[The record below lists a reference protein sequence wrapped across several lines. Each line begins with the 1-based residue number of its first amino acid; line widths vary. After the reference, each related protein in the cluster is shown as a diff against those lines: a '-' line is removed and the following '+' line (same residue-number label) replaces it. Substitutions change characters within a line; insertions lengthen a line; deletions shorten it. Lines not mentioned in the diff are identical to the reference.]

1 MSRNEES
8 DKTVKRSNWDSL
20 LPAAVRYDS
29 RLKGDAKILYSEILL
44 LSNKAGYCYA
54 TDQHLAALFSKT
66 RVTIN
71 GYVKSLEKHGYIK
84 IETTRQGKRV
94 TERRIYPLELPK
106 TSIFQNDKSVISRD
120 SAIGSK
126 ETLTT
131 YGGSKENLTRGSK
144 ETLTTGSKKIFTV
157 NDSNSNDSKKELE
170 REQEGQQPAAGI
182 LYNGLTWNEKLGSL
196 DGKLKLLLDK
206 YLTSLPVNVI
216 QYAIDKAAK
225 KDKLKSSYGYLN
237 KVLADYQDNGIN
249 TIDKLEALN
258 DKRYKQLGLGQ
269 LKESD
274 KAAKTSLD
282 QKEIAENRKH
292 GLPDWLSKESRES
305 DIKEQQAKSE
315 KDDIKERSKVHKNS
329 QSDGLPFEENSDKPT
344 QPEPEAKSI
353 SEPKTQSIS
362 EWQQEQRLKDQQ
374 RAISQSETDN
384 RLSEWLDPKLK
395 AAELK
400 ERDNQESSGFDDTKS
415 ASNQPSDKANNDN
428 QQTGTQPQQD
438 KTNVKDDQPAKANR
452 EPRMN
457 QQEQISAAL
466 GLAALR
472 KGKQLSSYQ
481 IKLLDKYSYEL
492 SDKDK
497 QLLAEYKNKRQPSPT
512 ANEG

>member
-120 SAIGSK
+120 SATGSK

-170 REQEGQQPAAGI
+170 REKEGQQPAAGI
-182 LYNGLTWNEKLGSL
+182 LYNGLTWYESLGSL

-225 KDKLKSSYGYLN
+225 KDKLKSSYGYLS
-237 KVLADYQDNGIN
+237 KVLADYQENNIN
-249 TIDKLEALN
+249 TIDKLEKLN
-258 DKRYKQLGLGQ
+258 ADRYKQLGMNQ

-274 KAAKTSLD
+274 KNNATANGLEESSKLSPDNAK
-282 QKEIAENRKH
+282 
-292 GLPDWLSKESRES
+292 
-305 DIKEQQAKSE
+305 
-315 KDDIKERSKVHKNS
+315 
-329 QSDGLPFEENSDKPT
+329 
-344 QPEPEAKSI
+344 
-353 SEPKTQSIS
+353 PKTKSIS
-362 EWQQEQRLKDQQ
+362 EWQKEQQ
-374 RAISQSETDN
+374 AISQHDIDEN
-384 RLSEWLDPKLK
+384 RKYGLPEWLDAKTRES
-395 AAELK
+395 ELATEK
-400 ERDNQESSGFDDTKS
+400 ERESNSLDDTESESK
-415 ASNQPSDKANNDN
+415 QPDDKANNDN
-428 QQTGTQPQQD
+428 QQDET
-438 KTNVKDDQPAKANR
+438 KVKDGKPVIKDAKRNR
-452 EPRMN
+452 EPRMT
-457 QQEQISAAL
+457 QDEQINVAL
-466 GLAALR
+466 GIAALR
-472 KGKQLSSYQ
+472 KGEQLSSYQ
-481 IKLLDKYSYEL
+481 ITLIERFDN
-492 SDKDK
+492 SDKDLA
-497 QLLAEYKNKRQPSPT
+497 LLRAYKDKKTSPT
-512 ANEG
+512 PTADQG

>member
-29 RLKGDAKILYSEILL
+29 RLKGDAKVVYSEILL

-120 SAIGSK
+120 SATGSK

-182 LYNGLTWNEKLGSL
+182 LYNGLTWYESLGSL
-196 DGKLKLLLDK
+196 DGRLKLLMDK

-216 QYAIDKAAK
+216 QYAIDKAAN
-225 KDKLKSSYGYLN
+225 KDNVKSSYAYLSR
-237 KVLADYQDNGIN
+237 VLADYQENNIN
-249 TIDKLEALN
+249 TLDELEKLNA
-258 DKRYKQLGLGQ
+258 DRYKQLGMNQ

-274 KAAKTSLD
+274 KKQLAANDL
-282 QKEIAENRKH
+282 E
-292 GLPDWLSKESRES
+292 
-305 DIKEQQAKSE
+305 
-315 KDDIKERSKVHKNS
+315 ERSKLSLANEK
-329 QSDGLPFEENSDKPT
+329 
-344 QPEPEAKSI
+344 
-353 SEPKTQSIS
+353 PKTQSIS
-362 EWQQEQRLKDQQ
+362 EWQKEQRLKDQQ

-384 RLSEWLDPKLK
+384 SLPEWFNAEMRESELAIRKK
-395 AAELK
+395 
-400 ERDNQESSGFDDTKS
+400 RESSSLDDTKS
-415 ASNQPSDKANNDN
+415 ASSQPDDNDKANNDN
-428 QQTGTQPQQD
+428 QQTGTQPQQNGMQPQQEQI
-438 KTNVKDDQPAKANR
+438 KVKDDQPAKPNR

-457 QQEQISAAL
+457 QQEQINVAL

-472 KGKQLSSYQ
+472 KGEQLSSYQ
-481 IKLLDKYSYEL
+481 ISLIERFDDNEKDLTLLK
-492 SDKDK
+492 
-497 QLLAEYKNKRQPSPT
+497 AYKAKKTSPT
-512 ANEG
+512 TNQG

>member
-1 MSRNEES
+1 MQKQTKAKTES
-8 DKTVKRSNWDSL
+8 TELEVNGSNWDSV

-29 RLKGDAKILYSEILL
+29 RLKGDAKVLYSEILL

-54 TDQHLAALFSKT
+54 TDQHLAALFDIGPRTIT
-66 RVTIN
+66 RHIAELKK
-71 GYVKSLEKHGYIK
+71 YGYIK
-84 IETTRQGKRV
+84 IETKRQGKRI
-94 TERRIYPLELPK
+94 TERHIYPLELPK
-106 TSIFQNDKSVISRD
+106 TSIFQNGKSVISRD
-120 SAIGSK
+120 SAKGQANSDY
-126 ETLTT
+126 TL
-131 YGGSKENLTRGSK
+131 GGQANSDY
-144 ETLTTGSKKIFTV
+144 TGIDKNGWTGIDKNGGV

-170 REQEGQQPAAGI
+170 REQEGQAAAGI
-182 LYNGLTWNEKLGSL
+182 QYHGLIWYESLGSL
-196 DGKLKLLLDK
+196 DGKTKLLLDK
-206 YLTSLPVNVI
+206 YVTSLPDNVV

-225 KDKLKSSYGYLN
+225 KENLKSVYGYLR

-344 QPEPEAKSI
+344 QPEPETKSI
-353 SEPKTQSIS
+353 SEPETKPIS
-362 EWQQEQRLKDQQ
+362 EWMKE
-374 RAISQSETDN
+374 SN
-384 RLSEWLDPKLK
+384 K
-395 AAELK
+395 ANA
-400 ERDNQESSGFDDTKS
+400 DNQNTVTTESAANEEQSDHQAESK
-415 ASNQPSDKANNDN
+415 ASEEPNESPKKDLPKQPTLD
-428 QQTGTQPQQD
+428 
-438 KTNVKDDQPAKANR
+438 
-452 EPRMN
+452 
-457 QQEQISAAL
+457 EQINLAT
-466 GLAALR
+466 GLAALS
-472 KGKQLSSYQ
+472 KGQPVSSYQ

>member
-29 RLKGDAKILYSEILL
+29 RLKGDTKVLYSEILL

-54 TDQHLAALFSKT
+54 TDQHLAALFDK
-66 RVTIN
+66 RRETIN
-71 GYVKSLEKHGYIK
+71 RYIKSLVKYGYIK
-84 IETTRQGKRV
+84 IESTRQGKTV
-94 TERRIYPLELPK
+94 VERKIYPLTLPK
-106 TSIFQNDKSVISRD
+106 TSIFQNGKSVISRD
-120 SAIGSK
+120 SAKLSDQTVTKSLVSDQTVTKVSDQTVTKVSDQIV
-126 ETLTT
+126 
-131 YGGSKENLTRGSK
+131 
-144 ETLTTGSKKIFTV
+144 TV

-170 REQEGQQPAAGI
+170 REKEGQQPAAGI

-225 KDKLKSSYGYLN
+225 KDKLKSSYGYLS
-237 KVLADYQDNGIN
+237 KVLADYQENNIN
-249 TIDKLEALN
+249 TIDKLEKLN
-258 DKRYKQLGLGQ
+258 ADRYKQLGMNQ

-274 KAAKTSLD
+274 KNNAAT
-282 QKEIAENRKH
+282 N
-292 GLPDWLSKESRES
+292 GLEESSKLSPDN
-305 DIKEQQAKSE
+305 AK
-315 KDDIKERSKVHKNS
+315 
-329 QSDGLPFEENSDKPT
+329 
-344 QPEPEAKSI
+344 
-353 SEPKTQSIS
+353 PKTKSIS
-362 EWQQEQRLKDQQ
+362 EWQKWQKEQQ
-374 RAISQSETDN
+374 AINQHDIDENRKYGLPEWFNAEMRESELAI
-384 RLSEWLDPKLK
+384 RKK
-395 AAELK
+395 
-400 ERDNQESSGFDDTKS
+400 RESSSLDDTKS

-452 EPRMN
+452 KPRMN

>member
-29 RLKGDAKILYSEILL
+29 RLKGDAKVLYSEILL

-54 TDQHLAALFSKT
+54 TDQHLAALFDIGPRTIT
-66 RVTIN
+66 RHIAELKK
-71 GYVKSLEKHGYIK
+71 YGYIK
-84 IETTRQGKRV
+84 IETKRQGKRI
-94 TERRIYPLELPK
+94 TERHIYPLELPK

-120 SAIGSK
+120 SAKGQANSGD
-126 ETLTT
+126 TL
-131 YGGSKENLTRGSK
+131 GGQANSGHRGKAS
-144 ETLTTGSKKIFTV
+144 LGHTGIAKTGVV

-170 REQEGQQPAAGI
+170 REKEGQQPAAGI

-225 KDKLKSSYGYLN
+225 KDKLKSSYGYLS
-237 KVLADYQDNGIN
+237 KVLADYQENNIN
-249 TIDKLEALN
+249 TIDKLEKLN
-258 DKRYKQLGLGQ
+258 ADRYKQLGMNQ

-274 KAAKTSLD
+274 KNNATANGLEESSKLSLD
-282 QKEIAENRKH
+282 N
-292 GLPDWLSKESRES
+292 
-305 DIKEQQAKSE
+305 AK
-315 KDDIKERSKVHKNS
+315 
-329 QSDGLPFEENSDKPT
+329 
-344 QPEPEAKSI
+344 
-353 SEPKTQSIS
+353 PKTKSIS
-362 EWQQEQRLKDQQ
+362 EWQKEQQ
-374 RAISQSETDN
+374 AISQHDIDEN
-384 RLSEWLDPKLK
+384 RKYGLPEWLDAKTRES
-395 AAELK
+395 ELATEK
-400 ERDNQESSGFDDTKS
+400 ERESNSLDDTES

-438 KTNVKDDQPAKANR
+438 KTNVKDDQPAKPNR

-457 QQEQISAAL
+457 QQEQISVAL

-472 KGKQLSSYQ
+472 KGKQLSSEQ
-481 IKLLDKYSYEL
+481 INLIERFDDSEKDLELLK
-492 SDKDK
+492 
-497 QLLAEYKNKRQPSPT
+497 AYKAKKTSPT
-512 ANEG
+512 TNQG

>member
-8 DKTVKRSNWDSL
+8 DKTLKRSNWDSL

-29 RLKGDAKILYSEILL
+29 RLKGDAKVLYSEILL

-54 TDQHLAALFSKT
+54 TDQHLAALFDKS
-66 RVTIN
+66 RVTISN
-71 GYVKSLEKHGYIK
+71 YIKALKKLGYIR
-84 IETTRQGKRV
+84 IETKRQGV
-94 TERRIYPLELPK
+94 TVTQRRIYPLTLPK
-106 TSIFQNDKSVISRD
+106 SSICQNSKSIISRD
-120 SAIGSK
+120 SAKGSKESFTTSTGSK
-126 ETLTT
+126 ETF
-131 YGGSKENLTRGSK
+131 TRGSK
-144 ETLTTGSKKIFTV
+144 ESFTTGSKEIFTV

-170 REQEGQQPAAGI
+170 YEPEGQAAAGI
-182 LYNGLTWNEKLGSL
+182 QYHGLIWYESLGSL
-196 DGKLKLLLDK
+196 DGKTKLLLDK
-206 YLTSLPVNVI
+206 YVTSLPDNVV

-225 KDKLKSSYGYLN
+225 KENLKSVYGYLR

-344 QPEPEAKSI
+344 QPEPETKSI
-353 SEPKTQSIS
+353 SEPETKPIS
-362 EWQQEQRLKDQQ
+362 EWMKE
-374 RAISQSETDN
+374 SN
-384 RLSEWLDPKLK
+384 K
-395 AAELK
+395 ANA
-400 ERDNQESSGFDDTKS
+400 DNQNTVTTESAANEEQSDHQAESK
-415 ASNQPSDKANNDN
+415 ASEEPNESPKKDLPKQPTLD
-428 QQTGTQPQQD
+428 
-438 KTNVKDDQPAKANR
+438 
-452 EPRMN
+452 
-457 QQEQISAAL
+457 EQINLAT
-466 GLAALR
+466 GLAALS
-472 KGKQLSSYQ
+472 KGQPVSSYQ

>member
-29 RLKGDAKILYSEILL
+29 RLKGDTKVLYSEILL

-54 TDQHLAALFSKT
+54 TDQHLAALFDK
-66 RVTIN
+66 RRETIN
-71 GYVKSLEKHGYIK
+71 RYIKSLVKYGYIK
-84 IETTRQGKRV
+84 IESTRQGKTV
-94 TERRIYPLELPK
+94 VERKIYPLTLPK

-120 SAIGSK
+120 SAKLSDQTVTKSLVSDQTVTKVSDQTVTKVSDQIV
-126 ETLTT
+126 
-131 YGGSKENLTRGSK
+131 
-144 ETLTTGSKKIFTV
+144 TV

-170 REQEGQQPAAGI
+170 REKEGQQPAAGI

-225 KDKLKSSYGYLN
+225 KDKLKSSYGYLSR
-237 KVLADYQDNGIN
+237 VLADYQENNIN
-249 TIDKLEALN
+249 TIDKLEKLN
-258 DKRYKQLGLGQ
+258 ADRYKQLGMNQ

-274 KAAKTSLD
+274 KNHATANDLEESSKLSPAHAK
-282 QKEIAENRKH
+282 
-292 GLPDWLSKESRES
+292 
-305 DIKEQQAKSE
+305 
-315 KDDIKERSKVHKNS
+315 
-329 QSDGLPFEENSDKPT
+329 
-344 QPEPEAKSI
+344 
-353 SEPKTQSIS
+353 PKTKSIS
-362 EWQQEQRLKDQQ
+362 EWQKEQQ
-374 RAISQSETDN
+374 AISQHDIDEN
-384 RLSEWLDPKLK
+384 RKYGLPEWLDAKTRES
-395 AAELK
+395 ELATEK
-400 ERDNQESSGFDDTKS
+400 ERESNSLDDTES

-457 QQEQISAAL
+457 QQEQISVAL
-466 GLAALR
+466 GIAALR
-472 KGKQLSSYQ
+472 KGKQLSSEQ
-481 IKLLDKYSYEL
+481 ISLIERFDN
-492 SDKDK
+492 SDKDLA
-497 QLLAEYKNKRQPSPT
+497 LLKAYKDKKTSPT
-512 ANEG
+512 PTADQG

>member
-120 SAIGSK
+120 SATGSK

-170 REQEGQQPAAGI
+170 REKEGQQPAAGI
-182 LYNGLTWNEKLGSL
+182 LYNGLTWNDKLGSL

-225 KDKLKSSYGYLN
+225 KDKLKSSYGYLSR
-237 KVLADYQDNGIN
+237 VLADYQENNIN
-249 TIDKLEALN
+249 TIDKLEKLN
-258 DKRYKQLGLGQ
+258 ADRYKQLGINQ

-274 KAAKTSLD
+274 KNNATANDLEPGSKLSPDSAK
-282 QKEIAENRKH
+282 
-292 GLPDWLSKESRES
+292 
-305 DIKEQQAKSE
+305 
-315 KDDIKERSKVHKNS
+315 
-329 QSDGLPFEENSDKPT
+329 
-344 QPEPEAKSI
+344 
-353 SEPKTQSIS
+353 PKTKSIS
-362 EWQQEQRLKDQQ
+362 EWQKEQQ
-374 RAISQSETDN
+374 AISQHDIDEN
-384 RLSEWLDPKLK
+384 RKYGLPEWLDAETRESEL
-395 AAELK
+395 AAEK
-400 ERDNQESSGFDDTKS
+400 ERESSSLDDTKS
-415 ASNQPSDKANNDN
+415 ESNQPSDKANNDN

-457 QQEQISAAL
+457 QQEQISVAL
-466 GLAALR
+466 GIAALR
-472 KGKQLSSYQ
+472 KGKQLSSEQ
-481 IKLLDKYSYEL
+481 ISLIERFDDSEKDLELLK
-492 SDKDK
+492 
-497 QLLAEYKNKRQPSPT
+497 AYKAKKTSPT
-512 ANEG
+512 PTADQG

>member
-29 RLKGDAKILYSEILL
+29 RLKGDTKVLYSEILL

-54 TDQHLAALFSKT
+54 TDQHLAALFDK
-66 RVTIN
+66 RRETIN
-71 GYVKSLEKHGYIK
+71 RYIKSLVKYGYIK
-84 IETTRQGKRV
+84 IESTRQGKTV
-94 TERRIYPLELPK
+94 VERKIYPLTLPK
-106 TSIFQNDKSVISRD
+106 TSIFQNGKSVISRD
-120 SAIGSK
+120 SAKLSDQTVTKSLVSDQTVTKVSDQIVTKVSDQ
-126 ETLTT
+126 
-131 YGGSKENLTRGSK
+131 
-144 ETLTTGSKKIFTV
+144 IVTV

-170 REQEGQQPAAGI
+170 REKEGQQPAAGI
-182 LYNGLTWNEKLGSL
+182 LYNGLTWYESLGNL
-196 DGKLKLLLDK
+196 DGRLKLLMDK

-216 QYAIDKAAK
+216 QYAIDKAAS
-225 KDKLKSSYGYLN
+225 KDNVKSSYAYLS
-237 KVLADYQDNGIN
+237 KVLADYQENNIN
-249 TIDKLEALN
+249 TLDELEKLNA
-258 DKRYKQLGLGQ
+258 DRYKQLGMNQ

-274 KAAKTSLD
+274 KKQLAANDL
-282 QKEIAENRKH
+282 
-292 GLPDWLSKESRES
+292 
-305 DIKEQQAKSE
+305 EQ
-315 KDDIKERSKVHKNS
+315 RSKLSPANEK
-329 QSDGLPFEENSDKPT
+329 
-344 QPEPEAKSI
+344 
-353 SEPKTQSIS
+353 PKTKSIS
-362 EWQQEQRLKDQQ
+362 EWQKEQQAINQ
-374 RAISQSETDN
+374 RNIDENRKYGLPEWFSAEMRESEPAI
-384 RLSEWLDPKLK
+384 RKK
-395 AAELK
+395 
-400 ERDNQESSGFDDTKS
+400 QESSSLDDTKS
-415 ASNQPSDKANNDN
+415 ASSQPDDKDKANNDN
-428 QQTGTQPQQD
+428 QQKGTQPQQD

>member
-1 MSRNEES
+1 MSKNEES

-120 SAIGSK
+120 SATGSK

-182 LYNGLTWNEKLGSL
+182 LYNGLTWYESLGSL
-196 DGKLKLLLDK
+196 DGRLKLLMDK

-216 QYAIDKAAK
+216 QYAIDKAAN
-225 KDKLKSSYGYLN
+225 KDNVKSSYAYLSR
-237 KVLADYQDNGIN
+237 VLADYQENNIN
-249 TIDKLEALN
+249 TLDELEKLNA
-258 DKRYKQLGLGQ
+258 DRYKQLGMNQ

-274 KAAKTSLD
+274 KKQLAANDL
-282 QKEIAENRKH
+282 E
-292 GLPDWLSKESRES
+292 
-305 DIKEQQAKSE
+305 
-315 KDDIKERSKVHKNS
+315 ERSKLSLANEK
-329 QSDGLPFEENSDKPT
+329 
-344 QPEPEAKSI
+344 
-353 SEPKTQSIS
+353 PKTQSIS
-362 EWQQEQRLKDQQ
+362 EWQKEQRLKDQQ

-384 RLSEWLDPKLK
+384 SLPEWLDPKLK
-395 AAELK
+395 AAEFE
-400 ERDNQESSGFDDTKS
+400 ERDNQESSSLDDTKS
-415 ASNQPSDKANNDN
+415 ASSQPDDKDKANNDN
-428 QQTGTQPQQD
+428 QQTGTQPQQNGMQPQQE
-438 KTNVKDDQPAKANR
+438 KIKVKDDQPAKTNR

-457 QQEQISAAL
+457 QQEQINVAL

-472 KGKQLSSYQ
+472 KGEQLSSEQ
-481 IKLLDKYSYEL
+481 ISLIERFDDNEKDLTLLK
-492 SDKDK
+492 
-497 QLLAEYKNKRQPSPT
+497 AYKAKKTSPT
-512 ANEG
+512 TNQG

>member
-29 RLKGDAKILYSEILL
+29 RLKGDAKVLYSEILL

-54 TDQHLAALFSKT
+54 TDQHLAALFDIGPRTIT
-66 RVTIN
+66 RHIAELKK
-71 GYVKSLEKHGYIK
+71 YGYIK
-84 IETTRQGKRV
+84 IETKRQGKRI
-94 TERRIYPLELPK
+94 TERHIYPLELPK
-106 TSIFQNDKSVISRD
+106 TSIFQNGKSVISRD
-120 SAIGSK
+120 SAKGQANSDYTGIDKNGWTGIDK
-126 ETLTT
+126 N
-131 YGGSKENLTRGSK
+131 GG
-144 ETLTTGSKKIFTV
+144 V

-170 REQEGQQPAAGI
+170 YESEGQQPAAGI
-182 LYNGLTWNEKLGSL
+182 LYNGLTWYESLGSL

-225 KDKLKSSYGYLN
+225 KDKLKSSYGYLS
-237 KVLADYQDNGIN
+237 KVLADYQENNIN
-249 TIDKLEALN
+249 TIDKLEKLN
-258 DKRYKQLGLGQ
+258 ADRYKQLGMNQ

-274 KAAKTSLD
+274 KNHAAT
-282 QKEIAENRKH
+282 N
-292 GLPDWLSKESRES
+292 GLEES
-305 DIKEQQAKSE
+305 AKLRSANE
-315 KDDIKERSKVHKNS
+315 K
-329 QSDGLPFEENSDKPT
+329 L
-344 QPEPEAKSI
+344 
-353 SEPKTQSIS
+353 KTQSIS

-384 RLSEWLDPKLK
+384 RLSEWLDPRLK

-400 ERDNQESSGFDDTKS
+400 ERDNQESSSLDDTKS
-415 ASNQPSDKANNDN
+415 ASNQPSDKGNSDN

-438 KTNVKDDQPAKANR
+438 KTNVKDDQPAKVNR

-457 QQEQISAAL
+457 QQEQISVAL

-472 KGKQLSSYQ
+472 KGKQLSSEQ
-481 IKLLDKYSYEL
+481 ISLIERFDDSEKDLELLK
-492 SDKDK
+492 
-497 QLLAEYKNKRQPSPT
+497 AYKAKKTSPT
-512 ANEG
+512 TNQG

>member
-120 SAIGSK
+120 SATGSK

-170 REQEGQQPAAGI
+170 REKEGQQPAAGI

-225 KDKLKSSYGYLN
+225 KDKLKSSYGYLS
-237 KVLADYQDNGIN
+237 KVLADYQENNIN
-249 TIDKLEALN
+249 TIDKLEKLN
-258 DKRYKQLGLGQ
+258 ADRYKQLGMNQ

-274 KAAKTSLD
+274 KNNATANGLEESSKLSLD
-282 QKEIAENRKH
+282 N
-292 GLPDWLSKESRES
+292 
-305 DIKEQQAKSE
+305 AK
-315 KDDIKERSKVHKNS
+315 
-329 QSDGLPFEENSDKPT
+329 
-344 QPEPEAKSI
+344 
-353 SEPKTQSIS
+353 PKTKSIS
-362 EWQQEQRLKDQQ
+362 EWQKEQQ
-374 RAISQSETDN
+374 AISQHDIDEN
-384 RLSEWLDPKLK
+384 RKYGLPEWLD
-395 AAELK
+395 AETRESELAIRK
-400 ERDNQESSGFDDTKS
+400 KRESSSLDDTKS
-415 ASNQPSDKANNDN
+415 ASSQPDDKDN
-428 QQTGTQPQQD
+428 QQKGTQPQQEQI
-438 KTNVKDDQPAKANR
+438 KVKDDQPAKPNR

-457 QQEQISAAL
+457 QQEQISVAL

-472 KGKQLSSYQ
+472 KGKQLSSEQ
-481 IKLLDKYSYEL
+481 INLIERFDDSEKDLELLK
-492 SDKDK
+492 
-497 QLLAEYKNKRQPSPT
+497 AYKAKKTSPT
-512 ANEG
+512 TN